1 MEDRVIIS
9 HDATVA
15 FLQSSRRGP
24 GSTEMPAEHPD
35 AAPAASG
42 DAQPREPSV
51 ANGDGVSGATPAL
64 SDVADFLRLHPP
76 FDALT
81 PADVEL
87 AAASTEIEFHLA
99 GTTIFAEGAEPVQHV
114 RVVRTGAVE
123 IVHSGVVLD
132 LLGVGELFGHG
143 SMLSGLPAGFTARAH
158 EDTLCYRIGAGV
170 ALRML
175 ARPESVGFVARSLLT
190 SRGDALGD
198 ATPPRTATNAGG
210 RDPAHQPVGSLI
222 RSEPVVVTPG
232 TTISE
237 AARLMNA
244 AGATA
249 VCVTLPE
256 TIGIMTDHDLRSR
269 VVAAGVSGEEPVS
282 AVMTAPAY
290 TVAPDRLGGGVL
302 LEMLDRGIRHFPVVS
317 ARGELV
323 GVVADL
329 DLIAVETRNSFYV
342 RRQIAS
348 ATTVDELAA
357 VSRQLAEMV
366 IALHDSRLAAT
377 SISAIYSV
385 VLDALTRRLVE
396 LTVAEIGDSPAP
408 FAWLALGS
416 QARREAVPSSDADS
430 AIVWYGDGD
439 EFAIRPHLHD
449 LGTRVV
455 ESLTACGLHPD
466 AHGVAASDVLF
477 VRSEESWRRVARSWL
492 EDPSQEKALLL
503 TSVLV
508 DSRPVWGIHAGTPVA
523 EEFCLAPSHPAL
535 LHMLARFALSY
546 RPPTGFLRGLVVEH
560 SGERRGQLDLKHGG
574 VIPIVDL
581 ARWAAMSAGVTCT
594 STAERLRVA
603 GEAGTLPPGDAHT
616 LLEAHELIIGLR
628 VDHQVEQLRAGETPD
643 DYIDPAELSPLT
655 RSYLREAFR
664 AVAGVQKRVAA
675 ELQAPTW

>member
-1 MEDRVIIS
+1 MRADGDE
-9 HDATVA
+9 
-15 FLQSSRRGP
+15 RRGV
-24 GSTEMPAEHPD
+24 
-35 AAPAASG
+35 AAP
-42 DAQPREPSV
+42 V
-51 ANGDGVSGATPAL
+51 TAL
-64 SDVADFLRLHPP
+64 SDVADFLRLHAP
-76 FDALT
+76 FDALSA
-81 PADVEL
+81 ADVEL
-87 AAASTEIEFHLA
+87 AAASAEIEFHLA
-99 GTTIFAEGAEPVQHV
+99 GTTIFAEGAQPVAHV
-114 RVVRTGAVE
+114 RVVRSGAVE
-123 IVHSGVVLD
+123 IIHSGAVLD

-158 EDTLCYRIGAGV
+158 EDTLCYRLGADV
-170 ALRML
+170 ALRVL

-190 SRGDALGD
+190 SRGDAVGEPS
-198 ATPPRTATNAGG
+198 PPRGPASGGG

-222 RSEPVVVTPG
+222 RARPVVVGPD
-232 TTISE
+232 TTIRE

-249 VCVTLPE
+249 VCVKLAGSL
-256 TIGIMTDHDLRSR
+256 GIMTDRDLRSR

-302 LEMLDRGIRHFPVVS
+302 LEMLDRGIRHLPVIS
-317 ARGELV
+317 ARGELI

-329 DLIAVETRNSFYV
+329 DLIAVETRSSFYV
-342 RRQIAS
+342 RRKIDA
-348 ATTVDELAA
+348 ATSVDELAA
-357 VSRQLAEMV
+357 VSTQLTEMV
-366 IALHDSRLAAT
+366 LGLHETRLAAP

-385 VLDALTRRLVE
+385 VLDALTRRVVE
-396 LTVAEIGDSPAP
+396 LTVAEVGEPEAP

-416 QARREAVPSSDADS
+416 QARREVVPSSDVDS

-439 EFAIRPHLHD
+439 EHTIRPHLHE
-449 LGTRVV
+449 LGKRVV
-455 ESLTACGLHPD
+455 AGLAACGLHAD
-466 AHGVAASDVLF
+466 EYGAAASDLLF

-492 EDPSQEKALLL
+492 EDPSQEKALIL

-523 EEFCLAPSHPAL
+523 EEFCLAPNHPAL
-535 LHMLARFALSY
+535 LRLLARFALSY

-574 VIPIVDL
+574 VVPIVDL

-603 GEAGTLPPGDAHT
+603 GAAGTLPASDAHT
-616 LLEAHELIIGLR
+616 LLEAHELIVGLR
-628 VDHQVEQLRAGETPD
+628 VDHQIEQLRAGETPD

-664 AVAGVQKRVAA
+664 AVAAVQKRVAA
-675 ELQAPTW
+675 ELQAPVW

>member
-1 MEDRVIIS
+1 MRAD
-9 HDATVA
+9 D
-15 FLQSSRRGP
+15 
-24 GSTEMPAEHPD
+24 PD
-35 AAPAASG
+35 AEPAAG
-42 DAQPREPSV
+42 GGAQPREPS
-51 ANGDGVSGATPAL
+51 AGNGDGGVAGATPAL
-64 SDVADFLRLHPP
+64 SDVADFLRRHPP
-76 FDALT
+76 FDALAQ
-81 PADVEL
+81 ADVEL
-87 AAASTEIEFHLA
+87 AAASAEIEFHLA

-114 RVVRTGAVE
+114 RVVRSGAVE
-123 IVHSGVVLD
+123 IIHSGAVLD

-170 ALRML
+170 ALRVL

-198 ATPPRTATNAGG
+198 TVASRTPTNTGG

-222 RSEPVVVTPG
+222 RAKLVVVAPA
-232 TTISE
+232 TTIRE

-256 TIGIMTDHDLRSR
+256 SVGIMTDRDLRSR

-348 ATTVDELAA
+348 AATVDELAA
-357 VSRQLAEMV
+357 VSGQLAEMV
-366 IALHDSRLAAT
+366 VALHDSRLAAT

-396 LTVAEIGDSPAP
+396 LTVAEIGESQAP

-439 EFAIRPHLHD
+439 EFAIRPHLHE
-449 LGTRVV
+449 LGTHVV
-455 ESLTACGLHPD
+455 EGLSACGLHPD

-523 EEFCLAPSHPAL
+523 EEFCLAPSHPEL

-603 GEAGTLPPGDAHT
+603 GEAGTLPLADAHT
-616 LLEAHELIIGLR
+616 LLEAHELIVGLR
-628 VDHQVEQLRAGETPD
+628 VDHQVDQLRAGETPD
-643 DYIDPAELSPLT
+643 DYIDPSDLTPLT

-664 AVAGVQKRVAA
+664 AVAAVQKRVAA
-675 ELQAPTW
+675 DLQAPTW

>member
-1 MEDRVIIS
+1 MGTDDPGGNSQVRADGDE
-9 HDATVA
+9 
-15 FLQSSRRGP
+15 RRGV
-24 GSTEMPAEHPD
+24 
-35 AAPAASG
+35 AAP
-42 DAQPREPSV
+42 V
-51 ANGDGVSGATPAL
+51 TAL
-64 SDVADFLRLHPP
+64 SDVADFLRLHAP
-76 FDALT
+76 FDALSA
-81 PADVEL
+81 ADVEL
-87 AAASTEIEFHLA
+87 AAASAEIEFHLA
-99 GTTIFAEGAEPVQHV
+99 GTTIFAEGAQPVAHV
-114 RVVRTGAVE
+114 RVVRSGAVE
-123 IVHSGVVLD
+123 IIHSGAVLD

-158 EDTLCYRIGAGV
+158 EDTLCYRLGADV
-170 ALRML
+170 ALRVL

-190 SRGDALGD
+190 SRGDAVGEPS
-198 ATPPRTATNAGG
+198 PPRGPASGGG

-222 RSEPVVVTPG
+222 RARPVVVGPD
-232 TTISE
+232 TTIRE

-249 VCVTLPE
+249 VCVKLAGSL
-256 TIGIMTDHDLRSR
+256 GIMTDRDLRSR

-302 LEMLDRGIRHFPVVS
+302 LEMLDRGIRHLPVIS
-317 ARGELV
+317 ARGELI

-329 DLIAVETRNSFYV
+329 DLIAVETRSSFYV
-342 RRQIAS
+342 RRKIDA
-348 ATTVDELAA
+348 ATSVDELAV
-357 VSRQLAEMV
+357 VSTQLTEMV
-366 IALHDSRLAAT
+366 LALHETRLAAP

-385 VLDALTRRLVE
+385 VLDALTRRVVE
-396 LTVAEIGDSPAP
+396 LTVAEVGESEAP

-416 QARREAVPSSDADS
+416 QARREVVPSSDIDS

-439 EFAIRPHLHD
+439 EHTIRPHLHE
-449 LGTRVV
+449 LGKRVV
-455 ESLTACGLHPD
+455 AGMAACGLHAD
-466 AHGVAASDVLF
+466 QYGAAASDLLF

-492 EDPSQEKALLL
+492 EDPSQEKALIL

-523 EEFCLAPSHPAL
+523 EEFCLAPNHPAL
-535 LHMLARFALSY
+535 LRLLARFALSY

-574 VIPIVDL
+574 VVPIVDL

-603 GEAGTLPPGDAHT
+603 GAAGTLPASDAHT
-616 LLEAHELIIGLR
+616 LLEAHELIVGLR
-628 VDHQVEQLRAGETPD
+628 VDHQIEQLRAGETPD

-664 AVAGVQKRVAA
+664 AVAAVQKRVAA
-675 ELQAPTW
+675 ELQAPVW

>member
-1 MEDRVIIS
+1 MRADGDE
-9 HDATVA
+9 
-15 FLQSSRRGP
+15 RRGV
-24 GSTEMPAEHPD
+24 
-35 AAPAASG
+35 AAP
-42 DAQPREPSV
+42 V
-51 ANGDGVSGATPAL
+51 TAL
-64 SDVADFLRLHPP
+64 SDVADFLRLHAPV
-76 FDALT
+76 DALSA
-81 PADVEL
+81 ADVEL
-87 AAASTEIEFHLA
+87 AAAAAEIEFHLA
-99 GTTIFAEGAEPVQHV
+99 GTTIFAEGAQPVAHV
-114 RVVRTGAVE
+114 RVVRSGAVE
-123 IVHSGVVLD
+123 IIHSGAVLD

-158 EDTLCYRIGAGV
+158 EDTLCYRLGADV
-170 ALRML
+170 ALRVL

-190 SRGDALGD
+190 SRGDAVGEPS
-198 ATPPRTATNAGG
+198 PPRGPASGGG

-222 RSEPVVVTPG
+222 RARPVVVGPD
-232 TTISE
+232 TTIRE

-249 VCVTLPE
+249 VCVKLAGSL
-256 TIGIMTDHDLRSR
+256 GIMTDRDLRSR

-302 LEMLDRGIRHFPVVS
+302 LEMLDRGIRHLPVIS
-317 ARGELV
+317 ARGELI

-329 DLIAVETRNSFYV
+329 DLIAVETRSSFYV
-342 RRQIAS
+342 RRKIDA
-348 ATTVDELAA
+348 ATSVEELAV
-357 VSRQLAEMV
+357 VSTQLTEMV
-366 IALHDSRLAAT
+366 LALHETRLAAP

-385 VLDALTRRLVE
+385 VLDALTRRVVE
-396 LTVAEIGDSPAP
+396 LTVAEVGEPEAP

-416 QARREAVPSSDADS
+416 QARREVVPSSDVDS

-439 EFAIRPHLHD
+439 EHTIRPHLHE
-449 LGTRVV
+449 LGKRVV
-455 ESLTACGLHPD
+455 AGLAACGLHAD
-466 AHGVAASDVLF
+466 EYGAAASDLLF

-492 EDPSQEKALLL
+492 EDPSQEKALIL

-523 EEFCLAPSHPAL
+523 EEFCLAPNHPAL
-535 LHMLARFALSY
+535 LRLLARFALSY

-574 VIPIVDL
+574 VVPIVDL

-603 GEAGTLPPGDAHT
+603 GAAGTLPASDAHT
-616 LLEAHELIIGLR
+616 LLEAHELIVGLR
-628 VDHQVEQLRAGETPD
+628 VDHQIEQLRAGETPD

-664 AVAGVQKRVAA
+664 AVAAVQKRVAA
-675 ELQAPTW
+675 ELQAPGW